1 MNFKENAISAAVT
14 KQFKPAHFL
23 FILKHLHFGTVQWEW
38 GCQCDCHQILPQRK
52 PTALARQPGHKYK
65 GTILSTSEKVRTY
78 LLSFQ
83 NFLHDHIC
91 KRGSEW
97 RGLLDHFTQR
107 YNEFHA
113 VLFKPSHNFT
123 YKFNLSEVAWWFN
136 PLGRRI
142 LVKSFKWIINILS
155 YKGKINS

>member
-1 MNFKENAISAAVT
+1 MQFQLLLLSNLNQHISFSYWSICILGQCSENDAVNVTVT
-14 KQFKPAHFL
+14 KSFPSANYS
-23 FILKHLHFGTVQWEW
+23 
-38 GCQCDCHQILPQRK
+38 
-52 PTALARQPGHKYK
+52 LARQPGHK
-65 GTILSTSEKVRTY
+65 GTILSTCEKVRTY

-107 YNEFHA
+107 YNEFHD

-123 YKFNLSEVAWWFN
+123 YKFNLSEVACWFK

-142 LVKSFKWIINILS
+142 LVKSFKCIINILS